1 MTGPVPLASY
11 MRMCLTGDLG
21 GYYTGAI
28 EQGRD
33 QFGQKGDFVT
43 SPEISQIFGE
53 LIGIWFVAE
62 WMSQGRPKSGI
73 ELIEVGP
80 GRGTLMDDILRVRHV
95 TFFSLTV
102 AVTTLLIMSTQTI
115 SNFKEMA
122 NAIDVVYM
130 VEASSELRVTQKNLL
145 CGQDRQMTE
154 SKSGYHSTCRYA
166 DLPIVWTETV
176 RSIPQ
181 GTRPRNMMF
190 IVGSGRC

>member
-1 MTGPVPLASY
+1 MTY
-11 MRMCLTGDLG
+11 Y
-21 GYYTGAI
+21 GYA
-28 EQGRD
+28 
-33 QFGQKGDFVT
+33 T
-43 SPEISQIFGE
+43 SLLPHGCWNLPADHEH
-53 LIGIWFVAE
+53 
-62 WMSQGRPKSGI
+62 MSI
-73 ELIEVGP
+73 
-80 GRGTLMDDILRVRHV
+80 
-95 TFFSLTV
+95 
-102 AVTTLLIMSTQTI
+102 QTI

-181 GTRPRNMMF
+181 GTSPENRTSV
-190 IVGSGRC
+190 VGSE